1 MDENKIFTLWEESE
15 KLKEIEKKAEKEH
28 IPIISREIA
37 NILKSIISIKD
48 PKLILELGTAVGYST
63 LWMAE
68 YTDEKAEIVTIERD
82 EERFKRAKENIKEF
96 GFDKKVNFKF
106 GDAREIVPY
115 LRRKFDLIFIDAAKG
130 QYLNLFKMAEEKI
143 SDNGIIICDNVL
155 YKGLIRNKQKV
166 DHKMRTM
173 VVNMRKFL
181 IYLKN
186 NKRFKTDILDI
197 DDGLTISSRRNK

>member
-1 MDENKIFTLWEESE
+1 MDENKIFTFWEESE
-15 KLKEIEKKAEKEH
+15 KLKEIEKRAEKEH

-68 YTDEKAEIVTIERD
+68 YTDQDAEIVTIERD
-82 EERFKRAKENIKEF
+82 EERFKQAKANINEF

-155 YKGLIRNKQKV
+155 YQGLIRNNQKV

>member
-15 KLKEIEKKAEKEH
+15 KLKEIEKRAEKEH

-68 YTDEKAEIVTIERD
+68 YTDQKAEIVTIERD

-96 GFDKKVNFKF
+96 GFDKKVNSKF

>member
-15 KLKEIEKKAEKEH
+15 KLKEIEKKAQKEH

-82 EERFKRAKENIKEF
+82 EERLIRAQKNLKDF
-96 GFDKKVNFKF
+96 GLDQKVNFKF

-143 SDNGIIICDNVL
+143 SDDGIIICDNVL

>member
-15 KLKEIEKKAEKEH
+15 KLKEIEKEAEKEH

>member
-15 KLKEIEKKAEKEH
+15 KLKEIEKKAQKEH

-37 NILKSIISIKD
+37 NILKSIISIID

-68 YTDEKAEIVTIERD
+68 YMDEKAEIVTIERD
-82 EERFKRAKENIKEF
+82 EERLIRAQKNLKDF
-96 GFDKKVNFKF
+96 GLDQKVNFKF

-143 SDNGIIICDNVL
+143 SDDGIIICDNVL